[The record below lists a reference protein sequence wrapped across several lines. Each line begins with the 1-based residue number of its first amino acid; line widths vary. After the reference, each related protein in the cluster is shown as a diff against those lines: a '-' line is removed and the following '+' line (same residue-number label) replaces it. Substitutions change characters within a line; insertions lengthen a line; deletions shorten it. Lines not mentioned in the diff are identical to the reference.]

1 MRVKKYSVSL
11 LFVVLTLCVL
21 TLFSFAVDPPEG
33 SEILEYIESSGTQFI
48 DTLVLPTVNTKIFA
62 DVEVLGSYT
71 NNVGVF
77 GSRNSD
83 ATSMFELIYIGS
95 AGNFANY
102 IGTAYGRFSGVSI
115 GRLDISFAN
124 GSSVV
129 NGATSNAKATSLSPV
144 NTIYIS
150 SVNDGTPADGGIKQC
165 IYSFD
170 IYNSDSQIRDYVPLR
185 TTDGQVGLWDYVDG
199 TFYPNVGTGS
209 FTAGPVVE
217 VVEPENPEYSI
228 TVHTEGSGT
237 ASASSSSSIAG
248 ETITL
253 TATPAD
259 GSIFSGWEVVS
270 GDVTISNNQ
279 FVMPAEDVVIKAT
292 FTDDPNIFSITV
304 TSDGN
309 GTASSSVVSAE
320 QGAQISLT
328 ATPNAGY
335 QLKQWNVLS
344 GGVSISNDS
353 FTMPAADVE
362 IQAVFEPIIYTIT
375 VTQSPNGTASASA
388 DTGIIGDTVYLTAT
402 PAKGYV
408 FNYWEFSPAI
418 VTATDNQFIMPA
430 ANITVKPVF
439 VEQSAISSGFTYN
452 SGILTARTRSTF
464 DTADFSF
471 GEQIA
476 GSYIIN
482 IYHWGDSY
490 DVNFYIYDSNEK
502 YYPVTTAGG
511 CSTFI
516 YNHSGGTMAFD
527 GSFSI
532 VNTDTTAVDGWYQ
545 AVGGIAQDGEIDF
558 YPPLS
563 WTFNIE
569 NIVAV
574 PLEIAQD
581 SDFGIYSL
589 IVGFL
594 RNQFTDMKSFLAE
607 QFEKISGTDDTQA
620 DVDSAADEL
629 NKEVEDLNNLS
640 GELDNQAS
648 SLEQQFTTDF
658 KVPDEISGNA
668 SNFQLIYTGIFQS
681 LGIFSVFIWLPVV
694 FAVIKKLLRL

>member
-11 LFVVLTLCVL
+11 LLFVLTLCVL
-21 TLFSFAVDPPEG
+21 TLFSFAVEPPEG
-33 SEILEYIESSGTQFI
+33 SEILEYIESSGTQYI
-48 DTLVLPTVNTKIFA
+48 DTLVPVNSNLRITYDFVWYSG
-62 DVEVLGSYT
+62 DVLYGAYNSDGSNGFGLQVLT
-71 NNVGVF
+71 NPLRRLYAYF
-77 GSRNSD
+77 GS
-83 ATSMFELIYIGS
+83 A
-95 AGNFANY
+95 AGNTSF
-102 IGTAYGRFSGVSI
+102 TVTSGQRYSSDFNRSNV
-115 GRLDISFAN
+115 LVD
-124 GSSVV
+124 GSSVFSKAYSSFSSIY
-129 NGATSNAKATSLSPV
+129 NIYFFGLNSAGRAGFFTSSRFYDS
-144 NTIYIS
+144 
-150 SVNDGTPADGGIKQC
+150 D
-165 IYSFD
+165 IYSND
-170 IYNSDSQIRDYVPLR
+170 VLIRDFVPLR
-185 TTDGQVGLWDYVDG
+185 TTDGQVGLWDYIDG
-199 TFYPNVGTGS
+199 TFYPNVGTGT

-217 VVEPENPEYSI
+217 VVEPDNPEYFI
-228 TVHTEGSGT
+228 TVQTEGSGT
-237 ASASSSSSIAG
+237 ASASASKSIAG

-253 TATPAD
+253 SATPSD
-259 GSIFSGWEVVS
+259 GYIFSGWEVVS
-270 GDVTISNNQ
+270 GDVSISNNQ

-304 TSDGN
+304 SSDGN
-309 GTASSSVVSAE
+309 GTASSSVSAAE
-320 QGAQISLT
+320 QGATISLT
-328 ATPNAGY
+328 ASPNPGY
-335 QLKQWNVLS
+335 KLKQWNVLS

-362 IQAVFEPIIYTIT
+362 IQAVFEPIVYTIT
-375 VTQSPNGTASASA
+375 VAQSPNGTASASV

-408 FNYWEFSPAI
+408 LNYWEFTPAI

-452 SGILTARTRSTF
+452 SGILGKSTRSTF
-464 DTADFSF
+464 DTSDFSF

-476 GSYIIN
+476 GKYIIN

-532 VNTDTTAVDGWYQ
+532 VNKDSTAVDGD
-545 AVGGIAQDGEIDF
+545 VDF
-558 YPPLS
+558 NGTQGDRGDLTAYPPLS

-607 QFEKISGTDDTQA
+607 QFEKISGTDDTQS